1 MRRLSDKTP
10 VVAVILLVVAVA
22 VGLGLWYA
30 DVRQQVQTQQALEQ
44 TREAFER
51 FERERKP
58 AADAPRS
65 PADLPAG
72 ANGSVTPVANGAR
85 DGTTPA
91 DALTARENAAK
102 SATSTEIYILLVAL
116 LLTALV
122 ALALAGSSYRLVR
135 REQKERMENRHV
147 ARESEEERAQVFRT
161 SDVTI
166 IDAEAVE
173 TVADGTPVYAHEAVR
188 PTPHATDAL
197 AWLEHAPYAVVVAT
211 PDGDI
216 ERVNRTFTDLTDYG
230 ADELPSLQT
239 YFSRVRRVAPDQ
251 LQGAIAAL
259 RDRYAR
265 NERAPFEC
273 TAWTRAGEPR
283 HWLVNSALLDDGG
296 MPRWLLLATDI
307 TDRARAEHAAA
318 ERALTAQ
325 RTAEEAVAVFE
336 RIPAA
341 VAIFDRDLRFVQVN
355 GCLAALTGL
364 AVADHAGKPVAKLL
378 PQLATQLA
386 PLLDR
391 TLQTGKEQHAEITVR
406 TPLQPKSDRRWAA
419 ACAPLHDAGG
429 KATRLALIADDVTD
443 RHQTE
448 SQLRDNEAGLRA
460 ILEHLP
466 APVCVK
472 DVQGRYVYAN
482 PAYEHFVQAAPGQLK
497 GRMDHEVLSWES
509 ADRLREHDDD
519 ALAAD
524 QSIDGRGEV
533 RLGDRVLA
541 YTAAKAALRDAHG
554 RAYAVCA
561 VYGDE
566 TARAEDERGAKRDAA
581 RYRAIFDTSPQPLL
595 VDRDNRL
602 ARVNAAGL
610 RLLGARDE
618 AQLAGRSILEF
629 IQPVAQKAF
638 QESLQ
643 RCLRRKAD
651 PRPLAAKVLKLDG
664 TTLDAE
670 IEMALYETAD
680 DKAVQI
686 VVRDVTERRRTEE
699 ALRAAESR
707 LRQATEDGP
716 ALIRIAD
723 TEGKATYWNAQ
734 WQRTTGLA
742 PDRGLGRR
750 WLEAVHDDDRGTV
763 AAALD
768 ALHTQRDPLQLEY
781 RLQSRDGRHR
791 WMLDQLMPRMDDAGV
806 ALGHVSCLV
815 DIDERKRAEQA
826 WQVSAERGRNV
837 IEHAPAALWT
847 QQGGCLEGNA
857 ALRALLGLVDD
868 DADWT
873 ARIHP
878 DDQRTATEWQAR
890 SMESPR
896 PVHTILRVRDAT
908 GEYRHMSATLGEV
921 PGSAGQRIRIGT
933 LHDVTA
939 LRRAE
944 RAARDVD
951 QRRNAWLAALGR
963 ELRTPLAPLRHAAE
977 ALKRDGRLDGRSRTA
992 ADLVVRESQYLAR
1005 LLQDVTAYSRALE
1018 RTPEVIPTPC
1028 DVGDLVHEAL
1038 AQARPQLEARGLTVQ
1053 LTIPTGLA
1061 LVEVDRALTVQ
1072 MFARLLD
1079 HAAQASD
1086 VDGAAI
1092 LAASEDEASCQLE
1105 VRVKVVS
1112 TGLSSGAYT
1121 DEDNLVLA
1129 MVNHWLAA
1137 LDGRLEVTH
1146 DAGQLAFRV
1155 NLPRHAGVDEDS
1167 DAARRQHR
1175 VLVVDADADA
1185 ASGLQLFLESEDH
1198 DVRIA
1203 NDAASA
1209 ASIARSFRPDAI
1221 LIDGE
1226 LPPASRATLTRALRA
1241 QRETAD
1247 AVIWCMGTP
1256 EDEADSDE
1264 DGDYDRRVNKPVEPD
1279 LLRELREVT
1288 AA

>member
-30 DVRQQVQTQQALEQ
+30 DVRQQAQTQQALEQ

-58 AADAPRS
+58 TGADAPR
-65 PADLPAG
+65 
-72 ANGSVTPVANGAR
+72 N
-85 DGTTPA
+85 PA
-91 DALTARENAAK
+91 DAPATPNGAVTAVATREASAAPADGLTPRESAAK

-147 ARESEEERAQVFRT
+147 ARETDEERAQVFRT
-161 SDVTI
+161 ADVTI
-166 IDAEAVE
+166 IDAEPVE
-173 TVADGTPVYAHEAVR
+173 TAGDGPPVYAPEIER
-188 PTPHATDAL
+188 PVTHATDAL
-197 AWLEHAPYAVVVAT
+197 AWLAASPFALLVAT
-211 PDGDI
+211 PEGAI
-216 ERVNRTFTDLTDYG
+216 ETVNRTFVDLTGYG
-230 ADELPSLQT
+230 ADELPTLQA

-251 LQGAIAAL
+251 VPGAIAAI

-283 HWLVNSALLDDGG
+283 HWLVSSSLLEDDGG
-296 MPRWLLLATDI
+296 VRWLLLATDI
-307 TDRARAEHAAA
+307 TERARAEHAAA
-318 ERALTAQ
+318 ERALAAQ
-325 RTAEEAVAVFE
+325 RAAEDAAGMFEHVPCALAVF
-336 RIPAA
+336 
-341 VAIFDRDLRFVQVN
+341 DRELRFVQVN
-355 GCLAALTGL
+355 GRLAALTGL
-364 AVADHAGKPVAKLL
+364 GEADHPGKPLVKLL
-378 PQLATQLA
+378 PQVAAQLA

-391 TLQTGKEQHAEITVR
+391 TFQAGREQHAEITVR
-406 TPLQPKSDRRWAA
+406 TPLQPKSDRRWAV
-419 ACAPLHDAGG
+419 ACVPLHDASG
-429 KATRLALIADDVTD
+429 KATRLAVVAEDVTD

-482 PAYEHFVQAAPGQLK
+482 PAYEQFVQAAPGQLK

-519 ALAAD
+519 ALAAT
-524 QSIDGRGEV
+524 QAIDGRGDV
-533 RLGDRVLA
+533 RLGDRVVA
-541 YTAAKAALRDAHG
+541 YTAAKAALRDSNG

-566 TARAEDERGAKRDAA
+566 TARAEGERGAKRDAA

-651 PRPLAAKVLKLDG
+651 ARPLAVKVLKLDG
-664 TTLDAE
+664 TTLEAE
-670 IEMALYETAD
+670 IEMALYEAAD

-686 VVRDVTERRRTEE
+686 VVHDVTERRRTED
-699 ALRAAESR
+699 ALRAAETR
-707 LRQATEDGP
+707 LRQATEEGP

-723 TEGKATYWNAQ
+723 ADGKATYWNAQ
-734 WQRTTGLA
+734 WQRLTGLPA
-742 PDRGLGRR
+742 ERGLGRR
-750 WLEAVHDDDRGTV
+750 WLEAIHDDDRGSV

-768 ALHTQRDPLQLEY
+768 TLRTQRDPLQLEY
-781 RLQSRDGRHR
+781 RLHARDGRHR
-791 WMLDQLMPRMDDAGV
+791 WVLDQLTPRMDDAGV

-826 WQVSAERGRNV
+826 WQASAERGRNV
-837 IEHAPAALWT
+837 MEHAPAALWT
-847 QQGGCLEGNA
+847 EQGGRITGNA
-857 ALRALLGLVDD
+857 ALRGLLGLVGP

-873 ARIHP
+873 TRIHP
-878 DDQRTATEWQAR
+878 DDQHALSEWRTRAADGG
-890 SMESPR
+890 R
-896 PVHTILRVRDAT
+896 PAQTTLRVLDAT
-908 GEYRHMSATLGEV
+908 GEYRLMCATLSEAI
-921 PGSAGQRIRIGT
+921 PGGDHRIHIGT

-977 ALKRDGRLDGRSRTA
+977 SLRRDGGLDGRARIA
-992 ADLVVRESQYLAR
+992 ADLVVRESQYLTR
-1005 LLQDVTAYSRALE
+1005 LLQDVTAYSSALAH
-1018 RTPEVIPTPC
+1018 PPMLASTPC
-1028 DVGDLVHEAL
+1028 DVGELVHAAL
-1038 AQARPQLEARGLTVQ
+1038 AQARPQIEARGLTVH
-1053 LTIPTGLA
+1053 LTVPTGLA
-1061 LVEVDRALTVQ
+1061 PAALERELAVQ
-1072 MFARLLD
+1072 ALARLFD
-1079 HAAQASD
+1079 QAAHVSNADGD
-1086 VDGAAI
+1086 VTITAT
-1092 LAASEDEASCQLE
+1092 EEADLCRLE
-1105 VRVKVVS
+1105 VRVVGTLEETAVDPAA
-1112 TGLSSGAYT
+1112 L
-1121 DEDNLVLA
+1121 DEGGLVLA
-1129 MVNHWLAA
+1129 MVKHWMTA
-1137 LDGRLEVTH
+1137 LGGRLDVTV
-1146 DAGQLAFRV
+1146 AGGEIRFGV
-1155 NLPRHAGVDEDS
+1155 MLPRHVATNDDAS
-1167 DAARRQHR
+1167 SAARRR
-1175 VLVVDADADA
+1175 VLVVAADADA
-1185 ASGLQLFLESEDH
+1185 ASGLELLLQSEGH
-1198 DVRIA
+1198 DVTIA
-1203 NDAASA
+1203 HDATA
-1209 ASIARSFRPDAI
+1209 ALSVARSCRPDAV
-1221 LIDGE
+1221 LIDGD
-1226 LPPASRATLTRALRA
+1226 LPSAARVTLARALRA
-1241 QRETAD
+1241 QRETA
-1247 AVIWCMGTP
+1247 ATVIWCMSAPDDVAAT
-1256 EDEADSDE
+1256 D
-1264 DGDYDRRVNKPVEPD
+1264 DGDAYDRRVDKPVEPE
-1279 LLRELREVT
+1279 LLRELCEAAT
-1288 AA
+1288 A